1 MRQVSRIASV
11 VTLTLAAAIPFGPAA
26 AQESIISQDISGF
39 SLPGV
44 QMPQGADEVRAAD
57 GTTCRSAVGN
67 SGAYLDVGL
76 MGKPGASTKDVS
88 AYGRVVV
95 PIGKTPKRL
104 NCAQLYEL
112 EVERLKMELQLM
124 KMGLGS
130 QGRME
135 DIPAEAALGPSDGD
149 ETASVTVSDEAAVEE
164 APKPKKERAVKTAA
178 AKKPAIKKAGKKSGK
193 TEDPEWVD
201 EGWSTKGLED

>member
-1 MRQVSRIASV
+1 MALAIAV
-11 VTLTLAAAIPFGPAA
+11 PFGPVFAE
-26 AQESIISQDISGF
+26 ESIISQDISGF

-76 MGKPGASTKDVS
+76 MGKPGGATKDVS

-95 PIGKTPKRL
+95 PLGRTPKRL

-135 DIPAEAALGPSDGD
+135 DIPSEAALGPSVGD
-149 ETASVTVSDEAAVEE
+149 ETASVTISDEE
-164 APKPKKERAVKTAA
+164 APVEKPKKAKASKTAA
-178 AKKPAIKKAGKKSGK
+178 KQAAIKPAGIKSAK
-193 TEDPEWVD
+193 TAESDWIED
-201 EGWSTKGLED
+201 GWTTKGRKN

>member
-1 MRQVSRIASV
+1 MRQVSRIAPA
-11 VTLTLAAAIPFGPAA
+11 VTLALAIAAPFGPVF

-44 QMPQGADEVRAAD
+44 QLPQGADEVRAAD
-57 GTTCRSAVGN
+57 GTTCRSAVSN
-67 SGAYLDVGL
+67 SGAYLDMGL
-76 MGKPGASTKDVS
+76 MGKPGASSKDVS

-135 DIPAEAALGPSDGD
+135 DIPAEAALGPPDSD
-149 ETASVTVSDEAAVEE
+149 ETASVTVSDEEEPVEE
-164 APKPKKERAVKTAA
+164 KPKKTKKAKTAEKKAPVKKVA
-178 AKKPAIKKAGKKSGK
+178 AKKGK
-193 TEDPEWVD
+193 TKEPDWID
-201 EGWSTKGLED
+201 EGWTTEGRRN